1 MNYSKI
7 DKYLMAALG
16 AKTIIPQTETPMN
29 IQKLPLSVTNL
40 DLEPRSTRDYRVTRQ
55 QFTKLQRVIPE
66 RLHRAVY
73 DAILCLN
80 ETQRYN
86 YTKERYEDVHDT
98 FGEPGIALFVNTDG
112 LIHLEVEV
120 DGFHEMLFFKMDSG
134 TDIVIHEVAL

>member
-1 MNYSKI
+1 MN
-7 DKYLMAALG
+7 
-16 AKTIIPQTETPMN
+16 T
-29 IQKLPLSVTNL
+29 QKLPLSITNL
-40 DLEPRSTRDYRVTRQ
+40 DLEPRSVRDYRVTRQ
-55 QFTKLQRVIPE
+55 QFTKLQGVVPE
-66 RLHRAVY
+66 RLHQAVY

-98 FGEPGIALFVNTDG
+98 FGGQGIALFVNTDG